1 MLLDNNDS
9 VDLPTFLSEY
19 WQKKP
24 LLLQNA
30 LPDLVDFLS
39 PEELAG
45 LACEDGVESRIVFN
59 NSGNWEMKNGPF
71 SEREFTFLPE
81 QDWILLVQ
89 SVDHW
94 VPEIKSLLMEAA
106 FIPAWRLDDVM
117 ASYAAQ
123 GGGVGP
129 HFDYYDV
136 FLVQGQGSRRW
147 QLGKNCNSNT
157 TLNTASGLKI
167 LEVFSPEQ
175 TFDLSTGDVLYIPAG
190 MSHCGTAVEPG
201 LCYSIGFRAPDVAEL
216 LSAYSHL
223 ANDTLPGDLRY
234 RDPVV
239 EADAKPGEI
248 SESTLQQ
255 VKVLM
260 QHALDNEELLLQSFG
275 CLMTEPRLPELLE
288 TPETELAPEQMLVK
302 LQKGMQL
309 VCNSATRLACH
320 HRGDGLYVFVNG
332 ECLVLPADHEKLSAL
347 NTELQSA
354 AGRTLNLMP
363 YQRNEACLKLLVWL
377 YNQGYLVE
385 NLQ

>member
-1 MLLDNNDS
+1 MLLDNNDT
-9 VDLPTFLSEY
+9 VDLPTFLTEF

-24 LLLQNA
+24 LLLKNA
-30 LPDLVDFLS
+30 LPGFADFLS

-45 LACEDGVESRIVFN
+45 MACEEGVESRIVFN
-59 NSGNWEMKNGPF
+59 TSGNWDMKNGPF
-71 SEREFTFLPE
+71 TEREFTFLPE
-81 QDWILLVQ
+81 QDWTLLVQ

-94 VPEIKSLLMEAA
+94 VPEVKSLLKEVT
-106 FIPAWRLDDVM
+106 FIPSWRLDDVM
-117 ASYAAQ
+117 VSYAAQ

-147 QLGKNCNSNT
+147 QLGKTCNSKT

-167 LEVFSPEQ
+167 LEDFSPEQ
-175 TFDLSTGDVLYIPAG
+175 TIELSTGDVLYIPAG

-239 EADAKPGEI
+239 EADARPGDI

-288 TPETELAPEQMLVK
+288 APETELTPEQLIVQ

-309 VCNSATRLACH
+309 ICNPATRLACH
-320 HRGDGLYVFVNG
+320 HRSDGLYVFVNG
-332 ECLVLPADHEKLSAL
+332 ECLVLPADHDKLSAL

-354 AGRTLNLMP
+354 IGRTLNLMP
-363 YQRNEACLKLLVWL
+363 FQRNEACLKLLAWL

-385 NLQ
+385 NI

>member
-1 MLLDNNDS
+1 MLLDNHDS
-9 VDLPTFLSEY
+9 IDLPTFLSEY

-24 LLLQNA
+24 LLLKNA
-30 LPDLVDFLS
+30 LPGFIDFLS

-45 LACEDGVESRIVFN
+45 LACEESVESRIVFN
-59 NSGNWEMKNGPF
+59 TPNKWEVKNGPF
-71 SEREFTFLPE
+71 AEREFTFLSE
-81 QDWILLVQ
+81 QDWTLLVQ

-94 VPEIKSLLMEAA
+94 VPEIKSLLQDTA
-106 FIPAWRLDDVM
+106 FIPSWRVDDVM
-117 ASYAAQ
+117 VSYAAQ

-136 FLVQGQGSRRW
+136 FLVQGLGSRQW
-147 QLGKNCNSNT
+147 QLGKTCNSKT
-157 TLNTASGLKI
+157 PLNTSSGLKI
-167 LEVFSPEQ
+167 LGDFIPDQ
-175 TFDLSTGDVLYIPAG
+175 TFELQTGDVLYVPAG
-190 MSHCGTAVEPG
+190 MSHCGKAVEAG

-216 LSAYSHL
+216 LAAYSHL
-223 ANDTLPGDLRY
+223 ANDTLPADLRY

-248 SESTLQQ
+248 SSSTLQQ

-275 CLMTEPRLPELLE
+275 CLMTEPRLPELLVTAE
-288 TPETELAPEQMLVK
+288 VELSPEQLIVH

-309 VCNSATRLACH
+309 SCNSASRFACH
-320 HRGDGLYVFVNG
+320 HRGDGLYFFVNG
-332 ECLVLPADHEKLSAL
+332 ECLVLPNDHEKLAAL

-354 AGRTLNLMP
+354 VGRTLNLTP
-363 YQRNEACLKLLVWL
+363 FQRNKSCIKLLVWL

-385 NLQ
+385 TTE

>member
-1 MLLDNNDS
+1 MLLDNDDS

-24 LLLQNA
+24 LLLKNA
-30 LPDLVDFLS
+30 LPGFVDFLS

-45 LACEDGVESRIVFN
+45 LACEESVESRIVFN
-59 NSGNWEMKNGPF
+59 NSGTWDMKNGPF

-81 QDWILLVQ
+81 QDWTLLVQ

-94 VPEIKSLLMEAA
+94 VPEIKSLLKEAA
-106 FIPAWRLDDVM
+106 FIPSWRLDDVM
-117 ASYAAQ
+117 VSYAAQ

-147 QLGKNCNSNT
+147 QLGKTCNSNT
-157 TLNTASGLKI
+157 TLNTESGLKI
-167 LEVFSPEQ
+167 LEDFSPEQ
-175 TFDLSTGDVLYIPAG
+175 SFDLSTGDVLYIPAG
-190 MSHCGTAVEPG
+190 MSHCGTAVESG

-223 ANDTLPGDLRY
+223 ASDTLPGDLRY

-239 EADAKPGEI
+239 EANAKPGEI
-248 SESTLQQ
+248 SASTLQQ
-255 VKVLM
+255 VKNLM

-288 TPETELAPEQMLVK
+288 TPETELAPEQMIVK

-309 VCNSATRLACH
+309 VCNPATRLACH
-320 HRGDGLYVFVNG
+320 HGGDGLYVFVNG

-354 AGRTLNLMP
+354 TGRTLNLMP

-385 NLQ
+385 NL